1 MAATNLNRV
10 LKRAFEHIKAT
21 KWISLATVLVIFLS
35 FTVSGIVL
43 FLTVSLQKTVSEF
56 SSRPRIYV
64 YFEPSAEEEDIL
76 EIKSVLEKNQLIESI
91 DYVSQEQAA
100 EELKK
105 RLGTDTDVKI
115 NDMVS
120 LLPPSLNVQP
130 ASLDDVETVV
140 AEIGELLDGNPIVD
154 EIRYSADAIRNLQ
167 AISAIVTVNGYMIV
181 GLAVAVSILLVYV
194 AINFAV
200 KYYTEELKIMNVL
213 GSNKNMLTLPFIVEA
228 LLYGVVG
235 GALAGI
241 AMTVFVLG
249 NKSYIYND
257 EVLRSFVSVNNLS
270 GQFSNVTTSEFLST
284 VGVAVGIGVVV
295 GFLICGISGSIAVV
309 GNLKYVKKGKR

>member
-1 MAATNLNRV
+1 MVIKLNRI

-43 FLTVSLQKTVSEF
+43 FLTVSLQKTVKEF

-64 YFEPSAEEEDIL
+64 YFQPSAEEEDIL
-76 EIKSVLEKNQLIESI
+76 EIKSAIEKNSLVANV
-91 DYVSQEQAA
+91 DYISQEQAA

-105 RLGTDTDVKI
+105 RLGTDTNVKI

-120 LLPPSLNVQP
+120 LLPPSLNIQP
-130 ASLDDVETVV
+130 ASLNDVEKVV
-140 AEIGELLDGNPIVD
+140 VDMGDLLDGNPIVD

-167 AISAIVTVNGYMIV
+167 AISTIVMFNGYMII
-181 GLAVAVSILLVYV
+181 GLAIAVSVLLVYV

-213 GSNKNMLTLPFIVEA
+213 GSERKMLTLPFVFEA
-228 LLYGVVG
+228 LLYGVSG

-241 AMTVFVLG
+241 AMTAFILG
-249 NKSYIYND
+249 NKRYIYND
-257 EVLRSFVSVNNLS
+257 EVLRSFVSINNLS
-270 GQFSNVTTSEFLST
+270 QEINVISINEILTTLGIT
-284 VGVAVGIGVVV
+284 IGIGI
-295 GFLICGISGSIAVV
+295 FLGVIICGISGSIAVV
-309 GNLKYVKKGKR
+309 GNLKHVKKGKR